1 MPVMSPGRHRC
12 WSGPGT
18 RASPSTLREICA
30 SGGGRN
36 GATPRATR
44 VTYIGARVKRGD
56 DPRLLTGRGR
66 YVDDLTLPRMVHV
79 AFVRSAHAHAR
90 LARVALDAARRAPGV
105 VGVLTGD
112 DVARLCKPY
121 RGVLLHYKGMKTGAM
136 LPLAVGRVR
145 YVGEPIVALAA
156 ESRAAAE
163 DAAALV
169 DVECEPLPPVL
180 TPAAALAPDAP
191 LIHPE
196 LGDNL
201 LYETRLSAGDPEGAF
216 AAAHRVWTRTFT
228 TGRHTGVPLEP
239 RGLVADYEPATRALT
254 VWISTQ
260 VPHMM
265 QAVLAELFGL
275 PEHRLRVIAPDVG
288 RQLRDQ
294 DPRLPGRHGRVR
306 DGADAGPSREVR
318 RRPARVL
325 PVRHPRP
332 RADHPGRRGGG
343 PRRRPDGDARLDR
356 SGGRPLLGLSALE
369 RGGRRP
375 GAPPPAG
382 PVSRATLRWRLARR
396 RAEQGRHLAVP
407 RRGASDR
414 RRGHREHGRAHRPR
428 SRDRSRRASPPQ
440 SRTPRGLPVHD
451 RVRQRLRQRQLP
463 RRARATPG
471 GRGVRPPPARAGG
484 GPRARDGTSGSDSR
498 ASSN

>member
-1 MPVMSPGRHRC
+1 MGRDRVPPVPA
-12 WSGPGT
+12 P
-18 RASPSTLREICA
+18 AA
-30 SGGGRN
+30 
-36 GATPRATR
+36 
-44 VTYIGARVKRGD
+44 YIGARVKRGD

-90 LARVALDAARRAPGV
+90 LARVAVDAARRAPGV

-121 RGVLLHYKGMKTGAM
+121 RGVLLHYEGMKTGAM

-201 LYETRLSAGDPEGAF
+201 LYETRLAAGDPTAPSPPPIASGRAVHDRT
-216 AAAHRVWTRTFT
+216 AHRRAARAAWPRRRLRAGDARAHGVDLHPGAAHDAGGAR
-228 TGRHTGVPLEP
+228 
-239 RGLVADYEPATRALT
+239 RALR
-254 VWISTQ
+254 
-260 VPHMM
+260 P
-265 QAVLAELFGL
+265 

-288 RQLRDQ
+288 GSFGIKIHVYQ
-294 DPRLPGRHGRVR
+294 DDMAAVR

-332 RADHPGRRGGG
+332 RADHP
-343 PRRRPDGDARLDR
+343 R
-356 SGGRPLLGLSALE
+356 S
-369 RGGRRP
+369 
-375 GAPPPAG
+375 
-382 PVSRATLRWRLARR
+382 RWRRTAT
-396 RAEQGRHLAVP
+396 
-407 RRGASDR
+407 AS
-414 RRGHREHGRAHRPR
+414 
-428 SRDRSRRASPPQ
+428 
-440 SRTPRGLPVHD
+440 
-451 RVRQRLRQRQLP
+451 
-463 RRARATPG
+463 
-471 GRGVRPPPARAGG
+471 
-484 GPRARDGTSGSDSR
+484 
-498 ASSN
+498 